1 MKKIVFIVKD
11 FFNAGLERRVTNL
24 SNEIAKRGC
33 SVIILATHGVAES
46 TIFRLHPNISVVKVD
61 ESKKTF
67 TEKKP
72 QFKFDSKIT
81 EEEIPQTSKPSSV
94 QSADKGKGGMKKSL
108 KKRGYELAVSNN
120 LFRSAYYKKLSKSV
134 YRNWFLKQKPD
145 VIVAFGLSRLQKA
158 VFAVE
163 GMDIKVFD
171 AELLTLKKS
180 ISQDKKTYSYYAK
193 LLKKSNGI
201 IVQTHEEAQY
211 FGKEKGIKSFI
222 INNPIK
228 PGLPEPYSGK
238 RDKVIVNFCRMTP
251 QKNIELL
258 LNAFEKL
265 HIEYPG
271 YSLEIY
277 GNAQDNEE
285 REYKNKIIKLIG
297 ERQLDDCV
305 TVYPPAAKVHERVL
319 KSAMFVSSSDYEGL
333 SNSMLEAM
341 AIGLP
346 CICTDCLGGGAREV
360 ITDRENGL
368 IVPMNDAEAMCRAMK
383 EYIENPSLAE
393 KCSLNAAEIR
403 EELSVEKITRQWLDI
418 IEKY

>member
-171 AELLTLKKS
+171 AA
-180 ISQDKKTYSYYAK
+180 YA
-193 LLKKSNGI
+193 
-201 IVQTHEEAQY
+201 
-211 FGKEKGIKSFI
+211 EKVDF
-222 INNPIK
+222 
-228 PGLPEPYSGK
+228 SGK
-238 RDKVIVNFCRMTP
+238 
-251 QKNIELL
+251 KNIFLL
-258 LNAFEKL
+258 
-265 HIEYPG
+265 
-271 YSLEIY
+271 
-277 GNAQDNEE
+277 
-285 REYKNKIIKLIG
+285 R
-297 ERQLDDCV
+297 
-305 TVYPPAAKVHERVL
+305 
-319 KSAMFVSSSDYEGL
+319 
-333 SNSMLEAM
+333 
-341 AIGLP
+341 
-346 CICTDCLGGGAREV
+346 
-360 ITDRENGL
+360 
-368 IVPMNDAEAMCRAMK
+368 
-383 EYIENPSLAE
+383 
-393 KCSLNAAEIR
+393 
-403 EELSVEKITRQWLDI
+403 
-418 IEKY
+418 